1 MTETQS
7 VQAKPTF
14 TTIQFVTKDGEKC
27 TATKNNG
34 IVTVSGDKN
43 GVRQLPVDQFMKEL
57 IETLP
62 KNVNLERTPNKDK
75 VQFSGNEEPA
85 KTEPDAADKA
95 IDETNKK
102 LNKKYFGI
110 AAAALA
116 VVGTGIYLLGRG
128 KWWSKAAKEVE
139 NKGKNIVDGA
149 TGKKRQS
156 AHSNKTTPQTN
167 QDIVETIDN
176 TLIGTIIA
184 EDLAKTGQTIDRTEG
199 ALGGTEGDVIQ
210 QFTDFAKQ
218 ITGKANP
225 SGEEFSNA
233 MHELLG
239 KIPEDSITEGVS
251 DSLGSLLNHFSEL
264 LG

>member
-1 MTETQS
+1 MAE
-7 VQAKPTF
+7 VQAVQQPTF

-43 GVRQLPVDQFMKEL
+43 GVRHLPYDQFMKEL
-57 IETLP
+57 VETLP
-62 KNVNLERTPNKDK
+62 KNVDLTRTPAKDT
-75 VQFSGNEEPA
+75 VQFSGNEDPA
-85 KTEPDAADKA
+85 IAKPATATEESVE
-95 IDETNKK
+95 ETNKK
-102 LNKKYFGI
+102 LNKKYLGI

-116 VVGTGIYLLGRG
+116 VIGTGIYLLGKG

-139 NKGKNIVDGA
+139 NKGK
-149 TGKKRQS
+149 
-156 AHSNKTTPQTN
+156 
-167 QDIVETIDN
+167 DIVETIDN

-184 EDLAKTGQTIDRTEG
+184 EDLAKTGQTINRTEG
-199 ALGGTEGDVIQ
+199 ALGGTEGDLIH

-225 SGEEFSNA
+225 TSEEFSNA

-239 KIPEDSITEGVS
+239 NIPEGSISEGVG
-251 DSLGSLLNHFSEL
+251 DGLGSLLDHFGEL

>member
-1 MTETQS
+1 MAE
-7 VQAKPTF
+7 VQAVQQPTF

-43 GVRQLPVDQFMKEL
+43 GVRQLPYDQFMKEL
-57 IETLP
+57 VETLP
-62 KNVNLERTPNKDK
+62 KNVDLTRTPAKDT
-75 VQFSGNEEPA
+75 VQFSGNEDPA
-85 KTEPDAADKA
+85 IAKPATATEESVE
-95 IDETNKK
+95 ETNKK
-102 LNKKYFGI
+102 LNKKYLGI

-116 VVGTGIYLLGRG
+116 VIGTGIYLLGKG

-225 SGEEFSNA
+225 TSEEFSNA

-239 KIPEDSITEGVS
+239 NIPEGSISEGVG
-251 DSLGSLLNHFSEL
+251 DGLGSLLDHFSEL